1 MKFKTGDYIIG
12 TRLADVAYNYTDSK
26 AIMRVEK
33 VLDEYKMLV
42 KIVYVE
48 NMARG
53 GMFMKTCVHNDDRY
67 FELIRRKNVTN

>member
-12 TRLADVAYNYTDSK
+12 TRLADVAYFYTNSK

-33 VLDEYKMLV
+33 VLDEYEMLV

-48 NMARG
+48 NMARE
-53 GMFMKTCVHNDDRY
+53 GMFMKARVLNDDIY
-67 FELIRRKNVTN
+67 FELIRRENVTN